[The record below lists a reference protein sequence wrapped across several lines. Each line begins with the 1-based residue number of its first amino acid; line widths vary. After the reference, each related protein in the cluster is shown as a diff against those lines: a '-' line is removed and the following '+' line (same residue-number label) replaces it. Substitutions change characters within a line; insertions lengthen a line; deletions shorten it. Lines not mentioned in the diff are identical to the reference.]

1 MQEAPLPLWLWGIV
15 ICVLATAL
23 TALGLVLIKYSH
35 TLNAQISKDEA
46 KTVYYKQPWWLAGFA
61 IFAVAQVINLIS
73 MSMAPQVMLSC
84 LGATAL
90 IFNAVFAWLILDEA
104 LHLFEI
110 GLVSGMLFSV
120 IMVISTTPIIN
131 ARPTAG
137 TVLDEIVGPL
147 FEISFLMLGAVI
159 IAALA
164 LLQLTV
170 HESAMARRMPDL
182 TPVTWT
188 LCSAAASGFTVN
200 LFKASSE
207 FLMAWPETRPL
218 THWKCYVVLVS
229 ACGFGALQVHC
240 LNCAL
245 NLGSA
250 MMVVPLYFSLALLAQ
265 LGISEAIAVDI
276 PQTPLQ
282 SVIWISGIVSI
293 LVFIFVFVR
302 TKIAY
307 EEQPN
312 AELDEVLDRAFQSW
326 PSSPTK
332 TGESTGLLPAS
343 PEDKMEKLRQRWANT
358 ADHEANMGMS
368 PSSARSLTALDRGMS
383 MSSYDC
389 DAYQDSFMGDERSYT
404 VSVIGL
410 GIA

>member
-1 MQEAPLPLWLWGIV
+1 MIQEALLPLWLWGIA

-35 TLNAQISKDEA
+35 TLNAQIPKDET
-46 KTVYYKQPWWLAGFA
+46 KT
-61 IFAVAQVINLIS
+61 VINLIS
-73 MSMAPQVMLSC
+73 MAMAPQVMLSC

-90 IFNAVFAWLILDEA
+90 IFNAVFAWLILDEE
-104 LHLFEI
+104 LHLFEG
-110 GLVSGMLFSV
+110 GLILGMIFSV
-120 IMVISTTPIIN
+120 IMVISTTPIVK

-137 TVLDEIVGPL
+137 TVLDECVGPL
-147 FEISFLMLGAVI
+147 FEFTFLVLAAVI
-159 IAALA
+159 IGTLA

-170 HESAMARRMPDL
+170 VESAMAKRVPDL
-182 TPVTWT
+182 PPVTWT

-200 LFKASSE
+200 LFKASSQ
-207 FLMAWPETRPL
+207 FLMAWAETRPL
-218 THWKCYVVLVS
+218 THWECYVVMLS
-229 ACGFGALQVHC
+229 AFGFGALQVHC

-245 NLGSA
+245 NLGTA

-265 LGISEAIAVDI
+265 LGISEAIAVDF
-276 PQTPLQ
+276 PQTPMQ

-293 LVFIFVFVR
+293 LGFIFVFVR

-307 EEQPN
+307 EEQPD
-312 AELDEVLDRAFQSW
+312 AELEEVLDRAFQSW

-332 TGESTGLLPAS
+332 IGEATGLLPAS
-343 PEDKMEKLRQRWANT
+343 PEDKMAELRQRWANT
-358 ADHEANMGMS
+358 ADHEANIGQ
-368 PSSARSLTALDRGMS
+368 SLSTLTSHDRGLS
-383 MSSYDC
+383 VSSYDC